1 MKQTRQGD
9 DVAARPLSAAVQRVA
24 AALQAQGHPHAPVM
38 LNDAARTAQQAAD
51 ALGVVVGQIAKSII
65 FRRLLDDAAVLV
77 VTAGDQRVDEARVAA
92 LLGPLGRADAAFV
105 KARTGFSIGGVA
117 PMAHA
122 SASVTLID
130 ATLFRFEAIW
140 AAAGHPHAVFQ
151 LSPQELAR
159 WTGAPVVAVVQTP
172 ALELASKTHESIASR
187 AILARAAD
195 QNVPS
200 PCISVCRMSEDTG
213 LCEGCGR
220 TLDEI
225 IAWSTA
231 DEPAKRAIWAQIEQR
246 LAIGSA

>member
-1 MKQTRQGD
+1 MSRMRQND
-9 DVAARPLSAAVQRVA
+9 HVAAKPLSAATQRVA

-38 LNDAARTAQQAAD
+38 LVEAARTAQLAAD
-51 ALGVVVGQIAKSII
+51 ALGVVVGQIAKSIV

-117 PMAHA
+117 PIAHA
-122 SASVTLID
+122 SDSVTLID
-130 ATLFRFEAIW
+130 QTLFRFEAIW

-159 WTGAPVVAVVQTP
+159 WTGAPVVDVVLAP
-172 ALELASKTHESIASR
+172 ALALAPITTESIAIH
-187 AILARAAD
+187 AVLARATG

-200 PCISVCRMSEDTG
+200 PCVSVCRMSEDTG
-213 LCEGCGR
+213 LCEGCWR

-225 IAWSTA
+225 IQWSTA

-246 LAIGSA
+246 LAIGTD